1 MKKSLFPQKNCKN
14 LALNENASASC
25 FFRNVIRW
33 SNGDGCLDGEFIMS
47 QPEGVA
53 RLWGQQK
60 GKHTM
65 NYEKLSRALRYYK
78 GGNILVRNFF
88 LFLKFIQG
96 TLVNDSSIYA
106 ENGCQG
112 Q

>member
-1 MKKSLFPQKNCKN
+1 MWPLKVNKPTKNAKIK
-14 LALNENASASC
+14 LTHPVI
-25 FFRNVIRW
+25 FRNVIRW

-78 GGNILVRNFF
+78 GGNILVRKSAFPSIF
-88 LFLKFIQG
+88 GQG
-96 TLVNDSSIYA
+96 TFVNDVTK
-106 ENGCQG
+106 
-112 Q
+112 